1 MFSRFFIDRPIF
13 SIVIAVL
20 MIIAGLLTVKTL
32 PIAQYPD
39 ITPPTV
45 NVSATYPGADAK
57 TVAETVGAPLEEQ
70 INGVEGMMYMS
81 STSGSDG
88 SYSLTV
94 TFENGTDVDMA
105 AVKVQNRISMAEATL
120 PAAVKEQGVSVM
132 SESSNIILFV
142 AIESDDPARYDALYL
157 TNYAKLHL
165 VDDIARIDGVGG
177 VGAFGAGEYS
187 MRVWLDPEK
196 MRVRGLTPSDVM
208 SMIESQNM
216 EVSAGSV
223 GAAPAPADGQFQ
235 FNLTTQGQLQ
245 SAEEFGNIILKSD
258 KDGNM
263 LRLKDIATVELGS
276 ESYSQVSRVNGGEAA
291 LMGIYQLP
299 GANALTVTKN
309 VIAEL
314 ERLQEYMPEGV
325 HYRVVLNTSD
335 YVDASIEELLVTFV
349 ETSLLVMIVILLF
362 LQNWRA
368 VIIPMLTI
376 PVSLIA
382 TFAVMKVM
390 GFTLNTLT
398 LFGLVLAIAIVV
410 DDAIVVVEDCSR
422 ILDKGGATPREAARK
437 AMTELQGP
445 VIGEV
450 LVLLSVFI
458 PTAFVSGIT
467 GELYKQFALTIA
479 VSTAFSGFNALTFT
493 PAMCAL
499 FLRPGKPSR
508 FFVYRYFEKG
518 YSATLAV
525 YMRIVGKFLK
535 KPWVAIGIYLAVTAI
550 AFWGFL
556 KMPTSYLPSED
567 MGYFITSVQLPTGA
581 SLDRTDKVMTDMT
594 AQLKKLPEVKD
605 VIAVAGSSMM
615 GGGNA
620 SNFGSMFV
628 ILEPWNDR
636 RKKSEKVDAVMK
648 RFDEI
653 AAQFEEPIAFA
664 VNPPAIPGLGM
675 SSGLELQLLDI
686 NSLGA
691 QQMLNAIA
699 AVKDAAAKDSRI
711 AGITSTYEGVV
722 PQYNLNIDRDKV
734 KMHGLVLEEVY
745 SALGSY
751 TGGSYVNDFVEFG
764 RVYQVNIGGDAAA
777 RSNIE
782 DIRKLSVRNSEG
794 EMVPFSAFTTIEQKM
809 GEPTVSRYNMYQT
822 AALTATTAQGVSS
835 SEGIQAMED
844 IVAEALGGNYSYAWT
859 GEAYQESQAGTTISM
874 VMLFAV
880 IITLLVLA
888 AQYESLTDPIAVIIS
903 MPTAILGTV
912 VGCLFM
918 SQSISIYT
926 QIGII
931 LLLGLSAKNA
941 ILIVEY
947 AVDFRKSG
955 MDVRQAALNAGQI
968 RFRPIMMTALA
979 FVFGVMP
986 MLFATGAGAGSRI
999 SLGTA
1004 VVFGMFI
1011 NAIVGTLFV
1020 PNFWEL
1026 LQRFQE
1032 KHLAGFFKGGDK

>member
-1 MFSRFFIDRPIF
+1 
-13 SIVIAVL
+13 
-20 MIIAGLLTVKTL
+20 
-32 PIAQYPD
+32 
-39 ITPPTV
+39 
-45 NVSATYPGADAK
+45 
-57 TVAETVGAPLEEQ
+57 
-70 INGVEGMMYMS
+70 
-81 STSGSDG
+81 
-88 SYSLTV
+88 
-94 TFENGTDVDMA
+94 
-105 AVKVQNRISMAEATL
+105 
-120 PAAVKEQGVSVM
+120 
-132 SESSNIILFV
+132 
-142 AIESDDPARYDALYL
+142 
-157 TNYAKLHL
+157 
-165 VDDIARIDGVGG
+165 
-177 VGAFGAGEYS
+177 
-187 MRVWLDPEK
+187 
-196 MRVRGLTPSDVM
+196 
-208 SMIESQNM
+208 
-216 EVSAGSV
+216 
-223 GAAPAPADGQFQ
+223 
-235 FNLTTQGQLQ
+235 
-245 SAEEFGNIILKSD
+245 
-258 KDGNM
+258 
-263 LRLKDIATVELGS
+263 
-276 ESYSQVSRVNGGEAA
+276 
-291 LMGIYQLP
+291 
-299 GANALTVTKN
+299 
-309 VIAEL
+309 
-314 ERLQEYMPEGV
+314 
-325 HYRVVLNTSD
+325 
-335 YVDASIEELLVTFV
+335 
-349 ETSLLVMIVILLF
+349 
-362 LQNWRA
+362 
-368 VIIPMLTI
+368 
-376 PVSLIA
+376 
-382 TFAVMKVM
+382 
-390 GFTLNTLT
+390 
-398 LFGLVLAIAIVV
+398 
-410 DDAIVVVEDCSR
+410 
-422 ILDKGGATPREAARK
+422 
-437 AMTELQGP
+437 MTELQGP

-493 PAMCAL
+493 PAMCTL
-499 FLRPGKPSR
+499 FLRSGKPSR

-734 KMHGLVLEEVY
+734 KMHGLVLEDVY

-782 DIRKLSVRNSEG
+782 DIRKLSVRNSDG

-844 IVAEALGGNYSYAWT
+844 IVADALGGNYSYAWT

-955 MDVRQAALNAGQI
+955 MDIRQAALNAGQI

>member
-32 PIAQYPD
+32 PIAQYPN

-235 FNLTTQGQLQ
+235 FNLTTQGQLR

-263 LRLKDIATVELGS
+263 LRLKDIATVDLGS

-368 VIIPMLTI
+368 VIIPML
-376 PVSLIA
+376 
-382 TFAVMKVM
+382 
-390 GFTLNTLT
+390 
-398 LFGLVLAIAIVV
+398 
-410 DDAIVVVEDCSR
+410 D
-422 ILDKGGATPREAARK
+422 
-437 AMTELQGP
+437 
-445 VIGEV
+445 
-450 LVLLSVFI
+450 
-458 PTAFVSGIT
+458 
-467 GELYKQFALTIA
+467 
-479 VSTAFSGFNALTFT
+479 
-493 PAMCAL
+493 
-499 FLRPGKPSR
+499 
-508 FFVYRYFEKG
+508 
-518 YSATLAV
+518 
-525 YMRIVGKFLK
+525 
-535 KPWVAIGIYLAVTAI
+535 
-550 AFWGFL
+550 
-556 KMPTSYLPSED
+556 
-567 MGYFITSVQLPTGA
+567 
-581 SLDRTDKVMTDMT
+581 
-594 AQLKKLPEVKD
+594 
-605 VIAVAGSSMM
+605 
-615 GGGNA
+615 
-620 SNFGSMFV
+620 
-628 ILEPWNDR
+628 
-636 RKKSEKVDAVMK
+636 
-648 RFDEI
+648 
-653 AAQFEEPIAFA
+653 
-664 VNPPAIPGLGM
+664 
-675 SSGLELQLLDI
+675 
-686 NSLGA
+686 
-691 QQMLNAIA
+691 
-699 AVKDAAAKDSRI
+699 
-711 AGITSTYEGVV
+711 
-722 PQYNLNIDRDKV
+722 
-734 KMHGLVLEEVY
+734 
-745 SALGSY
+745 
-751 TGGSYVNDFVEFG
+751 
-764 RVYQVNIGGDAAA
+764 
-777 RSNIE
+777 
-782 DIRKLSVRNSEG
+782 
-794 EMVPFSAFTTIEQKM
+794 
-809 GEPTVSRYNMYQT
+809 
-822 AALTATTAQGVSS
+822 
-835 SEGIQAMED
+835 
-844 IVAEALGGNYSYAWT
+844 
-859 GEAYQESQAGTTISM
+859 
-874 VMLFAV
+874 
-880 IITLLVLA
+880 
-888 AQYESLTDPIAVIIS
+888 
-903 MPTAILGTV
+903 
-912 VGCLFM
+912 
-918 SQSISIYT
+918 
-926 QIGII
+926 
-931 LLLGLSAKNA
+931 
-941 ILIVEY
+941 
-947 AVDFRKSG
+947 RKST
-955 MDVRQAALNAGQI
+955 RLN
-968 RFRPIMMTALA
+968 
-979 FVFGVMP
+979 
-986 MLFATGAGAGSRI
+986 S
-999 SLGTA
+999 S
-1004 VVFGMFI
+1004 
-1011 NAIVGTLFV
+1011 
-1020 PNFWEL
+1020 
-1026 LQRFQE
+1026 
-1032 KHLAGFFKGGDK
+1032 H